1 MLKKGFV
8 QYIIDIPKLKEG
20 SNSQNFAIDS
30 SFFSGFE
37 NSLISEG
44 YAEIQAIIT
53 KFQKRIEVLFTY
65 SGFLMLECDRCL
77 EPFKYVIN
85 GTKKVIY
92 SYEVLSSTKSE
103 NEVIYLTP
111 TETKIDLSQDIYDFI
126 SLEMP
131 VKKIAEVSVHTCP
144 EEINNLIQLEEEL
157 IDSSDPE
164 NLSTDPRW
172 EALKKLKNS
181 DQT

>member
-1 MLKKGFV
+1 
-8 QYIIDIPKLKEG
+8 
-20 SNSQNFAIDS
+20 
-30 SFFSGFE
+30 
-37 NSLISEG
+37 
-44 YAEIQAIIT
+44 
-53 KFQKRIEVLFTY
+53 
-65 SGFLMLECDRCL
+65 
-77 EPFKYVIN
+77 
-85 GTKKVIY
+85 
-92 SYEVLSSTKSE
+92 VLSSTKSE

-126 SLEMP
+126 SLEIP
-131 VKKIAEVSVHTCP
+131 VKKIAEISVHTGP
-144 EEINNLIQLEEEL
+144 EEINNLIQLEEES